1 MSYYDLTFT
10 PNVRNA
16 QKANGS
22 PVARFKLDG
31 DLAPLPLGPTERRF
45 IEASDGF
52 VIASVSETG
61 WPYVQFRG
69 GPSGFART
77 LDESTI
83 AWAELRGN
91 RQYITL
97 GNLVGNDKVAL
108 FILDSA
114 RRQRLK
120 LLGRGRLLTDPEI
133 IDALTPYADAGHVE
147 RAFVVTVDAYDWNCP
162 EHITPLFTEAE
173 FGNELER
180 LRHRVAEL
188 EAQLRAVTRSA

>member
-1 MSYYDLTFT
+1 MSYHNLTFT
-10 PNVRNA
+10 PNVRKT
-16 QKANGS
+16 QIANSS
-22 PVARFKLDG
+22 PVARFELDG
-31 DLAPLPLGPTERRF
+31 DLAPVPLGPTERRF

-69 GPSGFART
+69 GPAGFARA

-91 RQYITL
+91 QQYITM
-97 GNLVGNDKVAL
+97 GNLAGNDKIAL

-120 LLGRGRLLTDPEI
+120 LLGRGRLIDDPVI
-133 IDALTPYADAGHVE
+133 LKALTPYADAGPVE
-147 RAFVVTVDAYDWNCP
+147 RAFVVTVAAYDWNCP
-162 EHITPLFTEAE
+162 EHITPRYTAAE
-173 FGNELER
+173 IGSEVEW
-180 LRHRVAEL
+180 LRNRVAEL
-188 EAQLRAVTRSA
+188 EAQLQTVTRSV